1 MQLMLVGRVL
11 TDGRL
16 NARVKCDL
24 TENLSLK
31 ANSQVI
37 CNIVRGVSPPIPPPP
52 LPFLLFMYSVLNLL
66 NDV

>member
-37 CNIVRGVSPPIPPPP
+37 CNIVRGVSPPTPP
-52 LPFLLFMYSVLNLL
+52 LFTFYVCSAQFAL
-66 NDV
+66 